1 MDIESEHTTQSEQ
14 TPIRQE
20 QEALNTKNN
29 KGKLG
34 TIGSLISR
42 MHIKQNKEVEKQ

>member
-20 QEALNTKNN
+20 QEPLNTKNN